1 MNKPTIYITRS
12 IPTKLLKPYQD
23 QFTFTCWEK
32 EETPVPREVL
42 IKEAKHADGLIC
54 MLTEEIDNAFLDN
67 VQRLQVIANLA
78 VGYDNI
84 DIHAAKA
91 RNIIIT
97 NTPDVLTETTADL
110 GFGLLMTTARRLL
123 EANDFIKQGRWQHWA
138 PYLLAG
144 TDVYNKTIGIVG
156 MGRIGKAIAKRAKG
170 FSMNILYHNRSRD
183 ERAEDK
189 LGVTYLGLNE
199 LLSEADFVVSIVPL
213 TDETKNMF
221 DADAFGMM
229 KHSAIF
235 INISRGGVVDE
246 AALIQALKEKQIA
259 AAGLD
264 VFSKEPLPK
273 DHPLL
278 QLRNVVALPH
288 IGSASVETR
297 TNMWNLCLE
306 NVTRVL
312 SGKRPR
318 TPVE

>member
-12 IPTKLLKPYQD
+12 IPAKLLKPYQEH
-23 QFTFTCWEK
+23 FTFICWEK

-42 IKEAKHADGLIC
+42 IKDAKHADGLIC
-54 MLTEEIDNAFLDN
+54 MLTEEIDDAFLDN

-84 DIHAAKA
+84 DIHASKA

-110 GFGLLMTTARRLL
+110 GFGLLMATARRLL
-123 EANDFIKQGRWQHWA
+123 EANDFIKQGKWQHWA

-156 MGRIGKAIAKRAKG
+156 MGRIGKAIARRAKG

-183 ERAEDK
+183 EIAEEK

-199 LLSEADFVVSIVPL
+199 LLSEADFVVSVVPL
-213 TDETKNMF
+213 TDETRNMF

-246 AALIQALKEKQIA
+246 TALIQALKEEQIA

-273 DHPLL
+273 NHPLL
-278 QLRNVVALPH
+278 QMRNVVALPH

>member
-1 MNKPTIYITRS
+1 MNKPTIYMTRS

-23 QFTFTCWEK
+23 QFTFTCWKK

-42 IKEAKHADGLIC
+42 IKEARHADGLIC
-54 MLTEEIDNAFLDN
+54 MLTEEIDDAFLDN

-110 GFGLLMTTARRLL
+110 GFGLLMATARRLL
-123 EANDFIKQGRWQHWA
+123 EANDFIKQGKWQHWA

-144 TDVYNKTIGIVG
+144 TDIYNKTIGIVG
-156 MGRIGKAIAKRAKG
+156 MGRIGKAIARRAKG

-183 ERAEDK
+183 EIAEEK
-189 LGVTYLGLNE
+189 LGATYLGLHE
-199 LLSEADFVVSIVPL
+199 LLSEADFVLSIVPL
-213 TDETKNMF
+213 TDETENIF
-221 DADAFGMM
+221 DGDAFGMM

-297 TNMWNLCLE
+297 TNMWKLCLE

>member
-12 IPTKLLKPYQD
+12 IPAKLLKPYQE
-23 QFTFTCWEK
+23 QFTFICWEK

-42 IKEAKHADGLIC
+42 IKDAKHADGLIC
-54 MLTEEIDNAFLDN
+54 MLTEEIDDAFLGN

-84 DIHAAKA
+84 DIHASKA

-110 GFGLLMTTARRLL
+110 GFGLLMATARRLL
-123 EANDFIKQGRWQHWA
+123 EANDFIKQGKWQHWA

-156 MGRIGKAIAKRAKG
+156 MGRIGKAIARRAKG
-170 FSMNILYHNRSRD
+170 FSMNIIYHNRSRD
-183 ERAEDK
+183 EIAEEK
-189 LGVTYLGLNE
+189 LGVTFLGLNE
-199 LLSEADFVVSIVPL
+199 LLSEADFVVSVVPL
-213 TDETKNMF
+213 TDETRNMF

-246 AALIQALKEKQIA
+246 AALIQALKEEQIA

-278 QLRNVVALPH
+278 QMRNVVALPH

-297 TNMWNLCLE
+297 TNMWKLCLE